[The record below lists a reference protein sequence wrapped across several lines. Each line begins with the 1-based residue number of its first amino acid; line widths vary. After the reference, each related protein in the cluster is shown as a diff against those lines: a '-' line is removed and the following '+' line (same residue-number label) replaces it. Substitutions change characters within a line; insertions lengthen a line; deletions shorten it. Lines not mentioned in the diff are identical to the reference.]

1 MEGGSCKWMNCNG
14 CCDRERIFVRKGSDV
29 ESWHLRETVGTHPYN
44 PVKDAKKEKR
54 KACC

>member
-29 ESWHLRETVGTHPYN
+29 ESWHLRETGGKLYN
-44 PVKDAKKEKR
+44 PVKDAKKKQR
-54 KACC
+54 KDACC